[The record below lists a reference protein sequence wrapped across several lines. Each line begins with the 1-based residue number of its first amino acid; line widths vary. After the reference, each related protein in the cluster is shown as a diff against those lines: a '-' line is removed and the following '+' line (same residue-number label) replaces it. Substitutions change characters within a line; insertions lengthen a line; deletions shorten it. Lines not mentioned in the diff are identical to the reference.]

1 MILGALVSAGADK
14 ETLLN
19 EILKLELEGFEVE
32 FSAVNRS
39 GISATFA
46 NVKVP
51 HEHSHRHLAD
61 IKTIIARSG
70 LSDSVKKRATT
81 IFTRLAEAE
90 AKVHGIDVEQVH
102 FHEVGAMDAIIDIV
116 GACVGFDLLGI
127 EQFACSRIH
136 VGSGFVNMAHG
147 KFPVPPPAVA
157 ELLRGIPIYSTE
169 IEGELTTPTGAA
181 IISTCSETY
190 GQVPDLTPEVVAYGA
205 GSRNYEGFPNVL
217 RVIVGETEPIGTVYA
232 NSMSL
237 PLQARE
243 ANTDRLL
250 VLETN
255 IDDIAPQVLGY
266 VMEQAFQLGAMDCWF
281 TPIQMKKN
289 RPAVTLSILCRPES
303 RDAMSG
309 LIYRETTSLGIR
321 VRETARE
328 CLDREIVNVTTRF
341 GPVDIKL
348 GRLNGTIVNA
358 MPEYEQVKK
367 LAQTHDA
374 PFRVVSEAALSAL
387 TQQSLAAGK

>member
-61 IKTIIARSG
+61 IKTIIGRSG
-70 LSDSVKKRATT
+70 LSDSVKQRATT

-90 AKVHGIDVEQVH
+90 AKVHGIDVEHVH

-157 ELLRGIPIYSTE
+157 ELLRGIPI
-169 IEGELTTPTGAA
+169 
-181 IISTCSETY
+181 
-190 GQVPDLTPEVVAYGA
+190 
-205 GSRNYEGFPNVL
+205 
-217 RVIVGETEPIGTVYA
+217 
-232 NSMSL
+232 
-237 PLQARE
+237 
-243 ANTDRLL
+243 
-250 VLETN
+250 
-255 IDDIAPQVLGY
+255 
-266 VMEQAFQLGAMDCWF
+266 
-281 TPIQMKKN
+281 
-289 RPAVTLSILCRPES
+289 
-303 RDAMSG
+303 
-309 LIYRETTSLGIR
+309 
-321 VRETARE
+321 
-328 CLDREIVNVTTRF
+328 
-341 GPVDIKL
+341 
-348 GRLNGTIVNA
+348 
-358 MPEYEQVKK
+358 
-367 LAQTHDA
+367 
-374 PFRVVSEAALSAL
+374 
-387 TQQSLAAGK
+387 